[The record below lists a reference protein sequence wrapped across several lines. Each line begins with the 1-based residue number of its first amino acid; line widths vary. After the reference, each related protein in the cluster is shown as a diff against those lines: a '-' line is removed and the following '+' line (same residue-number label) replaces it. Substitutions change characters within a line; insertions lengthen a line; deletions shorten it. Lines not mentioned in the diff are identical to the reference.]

1 MAAALV
7 GLLALTSV
15 SLAADPALDA
25 AFQKE
30 VAYLTAERRALQ
42 ERLRAHQ
49 TESAQRLARAEAG
62 ISGQE
67 ARLLGLERQ
76 ADAVETRLEEMDDR
90 VAAIDA
96 AQELIDSTVSQAG
109 ETLGVDVSVEA
120 PAGERLDAVF
130 AASVGALQAGRSLRT
145 APGTFFLA
153 DGTSV
158 DGQIVQLGQVA
169 AWGVGEAG
177 SGSLLPI
184 EGGHLRLRADGGG
197 SGSATAL
204 AQGPVD
210 GAVDVFLLESLDKPV
225 SERKA
230 QTFEEYMAGGG
241 VVGWVIAGLGLLG
254 LLLSAVRA
262 VLLALAGRGTAE
274 ADRIAALVDGGD
286 TVAARAAVHDGR
298 TPTQRVMRAVLGAP
312 STDREALQDVAT
324 EAILAEIPT
333 LERFGA
339 AILVIAAVA
348 PLLGLL
354 GTVTGMIAT
363 FDIITEFGT
372 GDPKMLSGGIS
383 EALITTQLGLV
394 VAIPLVLLGNT
405 LKSQADGVEARI
417 ERAALQMVNRL
428 DGASAPAAPVPA
440 PAPASAPPPPTERPA
455 APQVAHA

>member
-1 MAAALV
+1 MIGIPLGLAALISI
-7 GLLALTSV
+7 GS
-15 SLAADPALDA
+15 AADPALDA

-42 ERLRAHQ
+42 ERIRAHE

-76 ADAVETRLEEMDDR
+76 GDLVESRLEEMDER

-96 AQELIDSTVSQAG
+96 ARELIDSTVAQAG
-109 ETLGVDVSVEA
+109 DSLGVDVAEGT
-120 PAGERLDAVF
+120 PAGERLEAVYG
-130 AASVGALQAGRSLRT
+130 AATAALARGRSLRSE
-145 APGTFFLA
+145 PGTYFLP
-153 DGTSV
+153 DGTAV
-158 DGQIVQLGQVA
+158 EGTIVQLGEIGL
-169 AWGVGEAG
+169 WGTASNG
-177 SGSLLPI
+177 SGVLLPI

-197 SGSATAL
+197 ETAASALVGGPTEGAL
-204 AQGPVD
+204 E
-210 GAVDVFLLESLDKPV
+210 VFLVESTDKPV
-225 SERKA
+225 SERRA

-241 VVGWVIAGLGLLG
+241 VVGWVIAGLGVLG
-254 LLLSAVRA
+254 LALAMVRA
-262 VLLALAGRGTAE
+262 VLLLLAGRGAAA
-274 ADRIAALVDGGD
+274 ADAAAASLDSGD
-286 TVAARAAVHDGR
+286 LAGARATVESGR
-298 TPTQRVMRAVLGAP
+298 TPMARVLRAVLGAP
-312 STDREALQDVAT
+312 TRNRESLQDVAT
-324 EAILAEIPT
+324 EAILAEVPT

-383 EALITTQLGLV
+383 EALITTQLGLI

-405 LKSQADGVEARI
+405 LKSQAEAVESRI
-417 ERAALQMVNRL
+417 ERGALQLVNRL
-428 DGASAPAAPVPA
+428 DEGPDHGGRDEEPMPGPLASPGHPAV
-440 PAPASAPPPPTERPA
+440 

>member
-1 MAAALV
+1 MVGMPLGLAALLSV
-7 GLLALTSV
+7 G
-15 SLAADPALDA
+15 LAADPALDA

-42 ERLRAHQ
+42 ERIREHGAD
-49 TESAQRLARAEAG
+49 SAQRLARAEAA

-76 ADAVETRLEEMDDR
+76 GDLVESRLEEMDER

-96 AQELIDSTVSQAG
+96 ARELVDSTVAQAG
-109 ETLGVDVSVEA
+109 ESLGVDVPAEA
-120 PAGERLDAVF
+120 PAGARLSKVF
-130 AASVGALQAGRSLRT
+130 SAVGAALDEGRRLRVSE
-145 APGTFFLA
+145 GRYFLS
-153 DGTSV
+153 DGTAV
-158 DGQIVQLGQVA
+158 EGTLVRLGEV
-169 AWGVGEAG
+169 GVWG
-177 SGSLLPI
+177 SGPAGAGALLPI

-197 SGSATAL
+197 EAAARAL
-204 AQGPVD
+204 ARGASA
-210 GAVDVFLLESLDKPV
+210 GAVEVFLLESLDKPV
-225 SERKA
+225 SERRV
-230 QTFEEYMAGGG
+230 QTFAEYMQGGG

-254 LLLSAVRA
+254 LALAAVRA
-262 VLLALAGRGTAE
+262 LLLLLAGRGAE
-274 ADRIAALVDGGD
+274 SADA
-286 TVAARAAVHDGR
+286 VAARLDAGDVAGAVSLVESSK
-298 TPTQRVMRAVLGAP
+298 TPMSRVLSAVLCSPGR
-312 STDREALQDVAT
+312 SREALQDVAT
-324 EAILAEIPT
+324 EAILAEVPT

-383 EALITTQLGLV
+383 EALITTQLGLI

-405 LKSQADGVEARI
+405 LKSRAETVETRI
-417 ERAALQMVNRL
+417 ERGALQVVNRL
-428 DGASAPAAPVPA
+428 EEAPQAPEGRTVHPPGPVGAPAR
-440 PAPASAPPPPTERPA
+440 PPL